1 MDNINLYLVLKI
13 VLDNIEKKFN
23 KDLLFSGININ
34 FEVNNRYAL
43 MGANGSGKST
53 LLQIISSYLSP
64 SKGQISYFYNN
75 QKIEENEVFH
85 HVSIVAPYLELIEEM
100 TLTEFLEYHFS
111 FKQKLISIN
120 EMIDYVGLNLS
131 KNKPIEKFS
140 SGMKQR
146 VKLLQ
151 AFMSNSPILL
161 LDEPCSNL
169 DQAGF
174 ETYTQLMNNF
184 SKNKIVIVASND
196 LQEIKPCNHQ
206 INISD
211 YKNSN
216 GAQ

>member
-1 MDNINLYLVLKI
+1 MKI
-13 VLDNIEKKFN
+13 ILENIEKKFN
-23 KDLLFSGININ
+23 KDLLFSGINLN
-34 FEVNNRYAL
+34 FETNNRYAL

-64 SKGQISYFYNN
+64 SKGQVSYLFDN
-75 QKIEENEVFH
+75 QKIEENKVFH

-100 TLTEFLEYHFS
+100 TLTEFLDYHFS
-111 FKQKLISIN
+111 FKQKLISIDD
-120 EMIDYVGLNLS
+120 MVDYVGLNQS

-174 ETYTQLMNNF
+174 ETYSQLMNDF

-211 YKNSN
+211 YKK
-216 GAQ
+216 

>member
-1 MDNINLYLVLKI
+1 MKI

-53 LLQIISSYLSP
+53 LLQIISSYISP

>member
-1 MDNINLYLVLKI
+1 MKI